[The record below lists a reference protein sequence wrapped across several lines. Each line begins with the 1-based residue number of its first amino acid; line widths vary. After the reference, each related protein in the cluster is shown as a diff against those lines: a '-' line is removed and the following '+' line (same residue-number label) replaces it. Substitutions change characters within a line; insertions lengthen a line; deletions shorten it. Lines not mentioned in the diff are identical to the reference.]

1 VIRLLLACVSVSA
14 AMAYSPVRTA
24 NGNPLRR
31 TDAEAIRFFV
41 NTDGAPAGSIAALQA
56 AADAWSSIP
65 TSAVKFLPLESTS
78 GVADPAD
85 RRNTIVFADTPENR
99 SVVGS
104 ALAVT
109 ALIYFE
115 NGDLVDTDIIFSPS
129 IAFST
134 DLATKTYDLQSVA
147 THELGHALGANHSGL
162 LAATMFQGTA
172 PQNKTQT
179 RLSADDMA
187 FATDYYPSPA
197 AADAYRVISGKVSTA
212 DGTPV
217 RNALLVAADP
227 ATGVTVGGISSLADG
242 GYSLKAPRG
251 RYLVYAEPLDA
262 PVAPEDLYL
271 SKDQVDRA
279 FLTAFSSELVDTKEG
294 PGAADISVGSGAASF
309 DLQIVG
315 TGRVAGSG
323 DVFLRSGGATLTA
336 GQPVDLVLSGPGL
349 ESDGAVYELRV
360 LGSGIRVRADSIRI
374 DSRIRINDA
383 HPLRATIDVALEAGP
398 IASVV
403 VVKDSVAVALSG
415 SLVVVAPS
423 PAHE

>member
-24 NGNPLRR
+24 NGNPLHR

-56 AADAWSSIP
+56 AVDAWSSIP
-65 TSAVKFLPLESTS
+65 TSVVRFLPLESTS
-78 GVADPAD
+78 GMADPLD

-109 ALIYFE
+109 ALIHFE
-115 NGDLVDTDIIFSPS
+115 NGDLVDTDIIFNPS

-134 DLATKTYDLQSVA
+134 DLAIKTYDLQSVA

-162 LAATMFQGTA
+162 LAATMFQATA
-172 PQNKTQT
+172 PQNKMQT
-179 RLSADDMA
+179 KLSADDMA
-187 FATDYYPSPA
+187 FVTDYYASPA
-197 AADAYRVISGKVSTA
+197 AADAYSVIAGKVSTA
-212 DGTPV
+212 DGIPV

-227 ATGVTVGGISSLADG
+227 ATGITVGGISSLSDG

-262 PVAPEDLYL
+262 PVTPEDLYL

-279 FLTAFSSELVDTKEG
+279 FLTTFSSQLVDTKEG
-294 PGAADISVGSGAASF
+294 PGAVDIYVGSGAASF

-349 ESDGAVYELRV
+349 ESDGAVYEVRV
-360 LGSGIRVRADSIRI
+360 LGSGISVRPDSIRL

-403 VVKDSVAVALSG
+403 VVKDSVAVVLSG
-415 SLVVVAPS
+415 SLVVVAPP